1 MPDQRT
7 VAHAGHVTNQSL
19 ASRGGFPGIV
29 ALQRD
34 IVQISV
40 AQIERHRALDGSLGL
55 LVRQIQQ
62 NLLPSALVLNNG
74 GDTSWVRPNRYSCI
88 IPTGMLVQY
97 GGERD
102 RESTHP
108 CKMLRIIITT
118 TTFFGV
124 RIGCCVIIFLFEELL
139 LYFVLSETRNSGFQ
153 VRSTQGAFCTRRV
166 HTEPS
171 VKQTT
176 RNLMYQKSYIH
187 T

>member
-40 AQIERHRALDGSLGL
+40 AQLER
-55 LVRQIQQ
+55 
-62 NLLPSALVLNNG
+62 
-74 GDTSWVRPNRYSCI
+74 CI

-153 VRSTQGAFCTRRV
+153 VRSTHGAFCTRRV